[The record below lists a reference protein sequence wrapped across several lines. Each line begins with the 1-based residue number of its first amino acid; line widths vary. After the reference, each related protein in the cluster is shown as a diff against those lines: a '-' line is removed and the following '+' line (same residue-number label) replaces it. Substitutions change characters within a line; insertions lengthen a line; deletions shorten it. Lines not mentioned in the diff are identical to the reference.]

1 MYRTHTCG
9 ELRETNINQTVT
21 LSGWVQYNRDFGGMT
36 FIDLRDRFG
45 ITQLVFG
52 MDLDKALCEKA
63 RTLGR
68 EFVVQAK
75 GNVSERSNKNKN
87 IPTGDIEVIVSEL
100 NILNASKTPP
110 FTIEDD
116 TDGGEELRMKYR
128 YLDLRRKPVRNNILL
143 RHKLAQEVRR
153 YLSREGFIEIE
164 TPFLIKSTPEG
175 ARDFVVP
182 SRVHSGEFY
191 ALPQSPQ
198 TFKQILMMS
207 GYDRYFQIVK
217 CFRDEDFRADRQ
229 PEFTQVDCE
238 MSFIHQQDII
248 DVFTGFVRH
257 IFKEVRE
264 VEIGEIPTLTYA
276 DAMKRY
282 GSDKPDMRFGMEIQY
297 LTNLALGSEFPPFK
311 EAIDNHGAIAGILVA
326 NGASYT
332 RKQIDALTDFV
343 KEPNRGMKGLIY
355 VKWNEDGTI
364 ASSVSKF
371 FSETQLKGWFGH
383 CGGKHGDM
391 LLITTGPTKKVQKAL
406 GDLRL
411 ELGNQLGLRDK
422 NKFAALWVIDFP
434 MFSFDEENNS
444 WTFEH
449 HPFTSPKPEHLDKIF
464 THPGE
469 VLANA
474 YDFVINGSE
483 CCSGSIRI
491 HDREIQEKIF
501 KAIGLTAEEA
511 REKFGFLLGA
521 LEYGA
526 PPHGGCAF
534 GFDRLCALM
543 AGTDSI
549 RDVIAFPKNNAGKD
563 LMLDAPA
570 PIGDKQLHE
579 LHLKLNPDQD

>member
-9 ELRETNINQTVT
+9 ELRPAHINQTVT
-21 LSGWVQYNRDFGGMT
+21 LSGWVQVNRDFGGMT

-52 MDLDKALCEKA
+52 MDIDIILCEKA

-68 EFVVQAK
+68 EFVIQAT
-75 GNVSERSNKNKN
+75 GLVSERSNKNMN
-87 IPTGDIEVIVSEL
+87 IPTGEIELIVAEL
-100 NILNASKTPP
+100 HVLNASKTPP
-110 FTIEDD
+110 FTIEDN

-128 YLDLRRKPVRNNILL
+128 YLDLRRKPVRDNILL
-143 RHKLAQEVRR
+143 RHKLAQEVRK
-153 YLSREGFIEIE
+153 YLVGQGFLEIE

-182 SRVHSGEFY
+182 SRIHGGEFY

-198 TFKQILMMS
+198 TFKQILMMA

-238 MSFIHQQDII
+238 MAFIHQQDVI
-248 DVFTGFVRH
+248 DVFTGFVQH

-264 VEIGEIPTLTYA
+264 VEIGDIPVLTYA
-276 DAMKRY
+276 DAMKRF

-297 LTNLALGSEFPPFK
+297 LEDLVKDSDFAPYK
-311 EAIDNHGAIAGILVA
+311 EALETNGSIAGLCIEK
-326 NGASYT
+326 GATMT
-332 RKQIDALTDFV
+332 RKQIDAFTEFV

-355 VKWNEDGTI
+355 AKWNEDGTI
-364 ASSVSKF
+364 ASSVNKF
-371 FSETQLKGWFGH
+371 FDETALKGWLSHFGA
-383 CGGKHGDM
+383 KQGDM
-391 LLITTGPTKKVQKAL
+391 LLITTGATKKAQKAL

-411 ELGNQLGLRDK
+411 EIGSQMGLRDK
-422 NKFAALWVIDFP
+422 NKFAALWVVDFP
-434 MFSFDEENNS
+434 MFSYDEENQS

-449 HPFTSPKPEHLDKIF
+449 HPFTSPKPEHISKIF
-464 THPGE
+464 TDPGE

-474 YDFVINGSE
+474 YDFVLNGWE

-491 HDREIQEKIF
+491 HDRGIQEQIF
-501 KAIGLTAEEA
+501 KAIGLTDEEA
-511 REKFGFLLGA
+511 QEKFGFLLGA
-521 LEYGA
+521 LEFGA

-534 GFDRLCALM
+534 GFDRLCAIM
-543 AGTDSI
+543 AGSDSI
-549 RDVIAFPKNNAGKD
+549 RDVIAFPKNNSGKD
-563 LMLDAPA
+563 LMLDAPSHIA
-570 PIGDKQLHE
+570 EKQLKE
-579 LHLKLNPDQD
+579 LHLSIR

>member
-9 ELRETNINQTVT
+9 ELRPQHINQTVT

-36 FIDLRDRFG
+36 FVDLRDRYG

-52 MDLDKALCEKA
+52 MDIHAGLCETA

-68 EFVVQAK
+68 EYVIQVSGK
-75 GNVSERSNKNKN
+75 VSERSNKNPN
-87 IPTGDIEVIVSEL
+87 LPTGDIEIIVDE
-100 NILNASKTPP
+100 IQVLNASKTPP
-110 FTIEDD
+110 FTIEDE

-128 YLDLRRKPVRNNILL
+128 YLDLRRKPVRDNMLL

-153 YLSREGFIEIE
+153 YLAGEGFLEIE

-182 SRVHSGEFY
+182 SRIHAGQFY

-198 TFKQILMMS
+198 TFKQILMMA

-238 MSFIHQQDII
+238 MAFIHQQDII

-257 IFKEVRE
+257 IFKEVRG
-264 VEIGEIPTLTYA
+264 VDLNDIPVLTYA
-276 DAMKRY
+276 EAMKRF

-297 LTNLALGSEFPPFK
+297 LTNLVAATEFPPFK
-311 EAIDNHGAIAGILVA
+311 EALDSHGTVAGLLVKK
-326 NGASYT
+326 GAAYT
-332 RKQIDALTDFV
+332 RKQIDALIGFV

-355 VKWNEDGTI
+355 AKWNEDGTI
-364 ASSVSKF
+364 SSSVGKF
-371 FSETQLKGWFGH
+371 FTDDQIKGWFGH
-383 CGGKHGDM
+383 FGAVHGDM
-391 LLITTGPTKKVQKAL
+391 LLITPGQMKAVQKAL

-411 ELGNQLGLRDK
+411 ELGSQLGLRDK
-422 NKFAALWVIDFP
+422 NSFAALWVVDFP
-434 MFSFDEENNS
+434 MFAYNEETNS

-474 YDFVINGSE
+474 YDFVINGWE

-491 HDREIQEKIF
+491 HDTNIQSQIF
-501 KAIGLTAEEA
+501 KAIGLTDDEA

-543 AGTDSI
+543 AGSDSI
-549 RDVIAFPKNNAGKD
+549 RDVIAFPKNNSGKD
-563 LMLDAPA
+563 LMLDAPG
-570 PIGDKQLHE
+570 PISDDQWKY
-579 LHLKLNPDQD
+579 LHLMPGA